1 MYLIFKYGY
10 NINMNFIEGNVNFM
24 DKTKGQT
31 LKEELF
37 KNDKCGFETVKN
49 IDEVYS
55 FCDGYISFLNR
66 CKTER
71 ECARY
76 FVNVLRENGF
86 KDLLNADEL
95 KCGDKVYYLNRD
107 KALYAAVIGKD
118 SLTEGVN
125 LIGAHIDS
133 PRLDLKPNPLY
144 EAGGF
149 ALFKTHYY
157 GGIKKYQWTAIPL
170 VIKGVIVLTDG
181 KCVDV
186 NIGENDDDPIFT
198 ITDLLPHLAGS
209 QMKKSLADGVRG
221 ENLNLLV
228 GSIPFDDEDVS
239 CGVKLN
245 ILNILNKKYGI
256 KETDFYS
263 AELELVPA
271 FKAKS
276 LGFDE
281 SMIAGYGQDDR
292 SCAYASFMSILNVQN
307 PSKTSVIVLAD
318 KEEVGSVGNTGMY
331 SANFEYFISLLL
343 RKSLLHGCLLLDVL
357 TKSKMLSADVTS
369 ACDPTYADVD
379 DKFNAAYIG
388 KGLALCKYTGSRGK
402 GGASDANAEFVAY
415 VRGIFESMGLMYQ
428 MTDMGKVDEGGG
440 GTIAYILANKGIDVV
455 DAGVPVLSMH
465 APYEVTSKF
474 DIYNAYE
481 CYKAFYEAS

>member
-1 MYLIFKYGY
+1 MEKS
-10 NINMNFIEGNVNFM
+10 
-24 DKTKGQT
+24 KGQS
-31 LKEELF
+31 LKDELF
-37 KNDKCGFETVKN
+37 INDKCGFEINKN

-55 FCDGYISFLNR
+55 FCDGYISFLNK

-76 FVNVLRENGF
+76 AINVLRDNGF
-86 KDLLNADEL
+86 KDITNTDEL
-95 KCGDKVYYLNRD
+95 KCGDKVYYLNRN
-107 KALYAAVIGKD
+107 KAVYAAVIGKD
-118 SLTEGVN
+118 MLTSGLN

-133 PRLDLKPNPLY
+133 PRLDLKPSPLY

-170 VIKGVIVLTDG
+170 VIKGVLALTNG
-181 KCVDV
+181 KTIDV
-186 NIGENDDDPIFT
+186 NIGEADDDPIFT
-198 ITDLLPHLAGS
+198 ITDLLPHLAS
-209 QMKKSLADGVRG
+209 KQMKDTLSEGVKG

-228 GSIPFDDEDVS
+228 GSIPFDDDKAS
-239 CGVKLN
+239 QRVKLN
-245 ILNILNKKYGI
+245 VLNILNKKYGVTE
-256 KETDFYS
+256 KDFYS

-281 SMIAGYGQDDR
+281 SMVAAYGQDDR
-292 SCAYASFMSILNVQN
+292 SSAYSTLMSILNIN
-307 PSKTSVIVLAD
+307 EPTKTCVMLLAD
-318 KEEVGSVGNTGMY
+318 KEEIGSVGNTGMY
-331 SANFEYFISLLL
+331 SANFEHFISLLI
-343 RKSLLHGCLLLDVL
+343 KKCGLHLCDLLDIL
-357 TKSKMLSADVTS
+357 TSSKMLSADVTS
-369 ACDPTYADVD
+369 GADPTYADVD
-379 DKFNAAYIG
+379 DKYNAAYIG
-388 KGLALCKYTGSRGK
+388 KGMALCKYTGSRGK

-415 VRGIFESMGLMYQ
+415 VRGVFENKGLMYQ

-440 GTIAYILANKGIDVV
+440 GTIAYILANKGIDVI

-481 CYKAFYEAS
+481 CYRAFYEAS